1 MAKKNDSIP
10 ILGPTP
16 TPSRMPANK
25 GIIQSAT
32 AKSKSVAKMNSK
44 AVNRVIKK

>member
-16 TPSRMPANK
+16 MPSRMPANK
-25 GIIQSAT
+25 GIIQNA
-32 AKSKSVAKMNSK
+32 AVKSKPVAKMNSK
-44 AVNRVIKK
+44 AVNRVVKK